1 MKRINKLWLFSLL
14 AILIAGGMAFWA
26 GYATNKAQKEELQ
39 AQLKDL
45 TDKEKRSVV
54 ERRISA
60 QMEEIAL
67 EQKKISDQQREEAV
81 QQTRIADE
89 MRQRAEVERRNA
101 LEAEQSALESERRA
115 VDASRLAENQ
125 RAVAEERRAEAE
137 YSRSVADTLSYLA
150 LARSL
155 ASVASTQEN
164 IGNHELALLLAY
176 TSYLYTDRYHGD
188 LYNPVFYQAL
198 SQISKRNQ
206 SWKVHNGS
214 IMKQL
219 WEGNSDSK
227 FITISTYGE
236 IIEHDFE
243 NERLTS
249 RMLFSDKN
257 YDIRDIIQFSNG
269 ISYAISRT
277 GHIILLRP
285 NGTYVVQPITG
296 AVHPFRIFQ
305 QDNMNLLV
313 VAENGLFVIAQGNLQ
328 LLNTVLFEAPIY
340 IAGGAK
346 EDELFLFNNTDIVT
360 IVSGKDLNIS
370 HKKLPFKERVF
381 SYSFLKELNVHIY
394 GTTDGVVILVDKSGR
409 TTRLVGHRSRV
420 SRVSLLYRLTRNMN
434 STSNLFLTTSY
445 DGTVKAWD
453 INKEKIEPMDVMAT
467 DGWLMSTSTDKSG
480 NYLWTGD
487 QNGYLTRTLITVSEM
502 AKYIKESLTR
512 DFTQEE
518 WAYYIGN
525 NIPYESFIGK

>member
-1 MKRINKLWLFSLL
+1 MKKLNKLWLFSLL
-14 AILIAGGMAFWA
+14 AIFIAGGLAFWA

-45 TDKEKRSVV
+45 TDKEKRSVI

-67 EQKKISDQQREEAV
+67 EQKEISDHQREAAE

-101 LEAEQSALESERRA
+101 VEAEENALESERRA
-115 VDASRLAENQ
+115 VDASRLAESQ
-125 RAVAEERRAEAE
+125 RILAEQQREEAE
-137 YSRSVADTLSYLA
+137 HSKSIADTLSFLA

-155 ASVASTQEN
+155 ASVATMQDN
-164 IGNHELALLLAY
+164 TGNHELALLLAY
-176 TSYLYTDRYHGD
+176 ASYLYTDRYQGD

-198 SQISKRNQ
+198 LQISRKNQ
-206 SWKVHNGS
+206 SWKIHNGS
-214 IMKQL
+214 IMKHS
-219 WEGNSDSK
+219 WYNNSDSK

-236 IIEHDFE
+236 VLEHEF
-243 NERLTS
+243 NNNRLTS
-249 RMLFSDKN
+249 RMLFSDKT
-257 YDIRDIIQFSNG
+257 YDMRDVILFPNG
-269 ISYAISRT
+269 IIYVISRT
-277 GHIILLRP
+277 GHIVLIRP
-285 NGTYVVQPITG
+285 NGSSVVQPIVG

-305 QDNMNLLV
+305 LDNMNLLV

-328 LLNTVLFEAPIY
+328 LVKTIPFESPISV
-340 IAGGAK
+340 AGGNMN
-346 EDELFLFNNTDIVT
+346 DGVLLFNDTNRMAVVKGTE
-360 IVSGKDLNIS
+360 LNIS
-370 HKKLPFKERVF
+370 YETLPFKEKVF
-381 SYSFLKELNVHIY
+381 SYAYLAAYNMHIF
-394 GTTDGVVILVDKSGR
+394 GTTDGVVITVDKSGKVN
-409 TTRLVGHRSRV
+409 RLIGHRSRV
-420 SRVSLLYRLTRNMN
+420 SRVSLFTRLTRNMN
-434 STSNLFLTTSY
+434 NTSNLFFTTSY

-453 INKEKIEPMDVMAT
+453 LSNEKIEPMDVIT
-467 DGWLMSTSTDKSG
+467 SDSWLMSTSSDKSG

-502 AKYIKESLTR
+502 AKHIKESLTR

-525 NIPYESFIGK
+525 NIPYESFIGR

>member
-1 MKRINKLWLFSLL
+1 ML

-101 LEAEQSALESERRA
+101 
-115 VDASRLAENQ
+115 
-125 RAVAEERRAEAE
+125 
-137 YSRSVADTLSYLA
+137 YTLSYLA

-214 IMKQL
+214 IMKQV

-269 ISYAISRT
+269 ICYAISRT

-328 LLNTVLFEAPIY
+328 LLNTILFEAPIY

-346 EDELFLFNNTDIVT
+346 DDELFLFNNTDIVT
-360 IVSGKDLNIS
+360 IVSGKELNIS